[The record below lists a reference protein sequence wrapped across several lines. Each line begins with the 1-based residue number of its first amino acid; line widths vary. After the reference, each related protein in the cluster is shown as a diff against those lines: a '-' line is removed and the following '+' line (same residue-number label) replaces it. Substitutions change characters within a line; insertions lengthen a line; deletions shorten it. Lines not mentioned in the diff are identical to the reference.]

1 MWNPPN
7 PLAASCQPHP
17 VAAAGRGPRRPL
29 ARRMGMLLLG
39 LFLLSAGCA
48 GPKPPVATQGLDTA
62 LARGECPRTLAVLPF
77 NDHTDTPGIA
87 EVVRL
92 NLLGRLSALP
102 YRDVERE
109 TVDRRL
115 AEHGIADQETLY
127 DTPVQ
132 RLGRLLGADG
142 LLFGDVTEFRRV
154 FVGVYSMLRITVA
167 IQIWDSRSGRKLW
180 TDEYTATSQEGGVPL
195 SLLDLPL
202 ITVRSGLHLSD
213 EVKIQV
219 VDEAARN
226 LVDRLPRPGTV
237 IAGANHRY
245 EVQAGAFA
253 GPERARSLRNRL
265 QQSGFPAFI
274 RRNVDDRGT
283 WHRVLVGP
291 FTDQAAAL
299 ETGRR
304 IEATVGTQCFVA
316 RRNR

>member
-1 MWNPPN
+1 MFLWV
-7 PLAASCQPHP
+7 L
-17 VAAAGRGPRRPL
+17 
-29 ARRMGMLLLG
+29 
-39 LFLLSAGCA
+39 LFLAAGCA
-48 GPKPPVATQGLDTA
+48 GPKPPVATQGLDAA

-77 NDHTDTPGIA
+77 NDHTETPGIA

-115 AEHGIADQETLY
+115 AEHGVADQETLY

-167 IQIWDSRSGRKLW
+167 IQIWDSRTGRKLW

-219 VDEAARN
+219 VDEAARH
-226 LVDRLPRPGTV
+226 LVDRLPRPGSVVAAATD
-237 IAGANHRY
+237 HRY

-265 QQSGFPAFI
+265 QRNGFRAFI

-291 FTDQAAAL
+291 FTDQMAAL

-304 IEATVGTQCFVA
+304 IEAAVGTQCFVA